1 MTIINPVIIAYHY
14 HGSTTLKHFCNF
26 IIRYKICYK
35 LGFNHHRNSIW
46 LKLLHDRPHLVIREG
61 HKDIKVND
69 DIPGDRMA
77 AALQRTL
84 QNKLDETIL
93 AEHFFRRENLVNLE
107 KKCSVKIKDRI
118 CSAEVVIRSAF
129 NLTYQCT

>member
-1 MTIINPVIIAYHY
+1 M
-14 HGSTTLKHFCNF
+14 
-26 IIRYKICYK
+26 
-35 LGFNHHRNSIW
+35 
-46 LKLLHDRPHLVIREG
+46 IREG

-93 AEHFFRRENLVNLE
+93 AEHFFRRENLVNVE
-107 KKCSVKIKDRI
+107 KNV
-118 CSAEVVIRSAF
+118 
-129 NLTYQCT
+129 L